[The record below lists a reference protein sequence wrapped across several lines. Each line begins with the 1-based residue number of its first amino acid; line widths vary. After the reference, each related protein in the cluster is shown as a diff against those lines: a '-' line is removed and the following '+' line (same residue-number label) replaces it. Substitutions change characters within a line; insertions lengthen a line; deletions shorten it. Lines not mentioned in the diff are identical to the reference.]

1 MKEESLLEEIGESLL
16 EEAHGMVNVTVRADA
31 DCFLLCD
38 GEYLDIQ
45 LEAGKMTKTQVPI
58 GQHLL
63 EFIYTEDANIKV
75 EKVVDFPEAGKSY
88 LVLVQELKAAAD
100 NVAAEA
106 KAKEEAKRQAEEAKR
121 QAEEAKRQA
130 EEEAKRKAEEKE
142 ARRKAEE
149 ARRQALMQMDFV
161 QKYLETTSIDDWGF
175 RNNFIVDEIKKAV
188 DEEIRPAADL
198 GNASAQCVLGVYY
211 SDYGNDDD
219 EAVKWIRK
227 SAEQGN
233 AWAQYYLG
241 ALYNGGDDYAEA
253 VKWLKKSAEQGNA
266 MAQIGLGALYFEG
279 KGVRQ
284 DYAEAVKWLKKSA
297 EQGNDDAQYYLG
309 YLYRY
314 GKGVPQNRTE
324 AKKWLKKSAE
334 QGNDDALLSL
344 QEF

>member
-1 MKEESLLEEIGESLL
+1 MADNYFDFVGQNAGEEKKEAPQETQ
-16 EEAHGMVNVTVRADA
+16 AMANVTVRADA
-31 DCFLLCD
+31 DSFLLCD

-45 LEAGKMTKTQVPI
+45 LEAGKMTKIQVPI

-75 EKVVDFPEAGKSY
+75 EKVVDFPEAGKNY
-88 LVLVQELKAAAD
+88 LVLVQDLKAAAD

-106 KAKEEAKRQAEEAKR
+106 KAKEEARRK
-121 QAEEAKRQA
+121 A
-130 EEEAKRKAEEKE
+130 EEEAKRKAEEE
-142 ARRKAEE
+142 SRRKAEEE

-161 QKYLETTSIDDWGF
+161 QKYLQTTSIDDLGF
-175 RNNFIVDEIKKAV
+175 RNIFIVNEIKKAV

-198 GNASAQCVLGVYY
+198 GNASAQCVLGFYY

-233 AWAQYYLG
+233 AWAQWYLG
-241 ALYNGGDDYAEA
+241 ALYYDDEVVQAA
-253 VKWLKKSAEQGNA
+253 KWYRKSAEQGNA
-266 MAQIGLGALYFEG
+266 WAQYCLGSLYFEG

-284 DYAEAVKWLKKSA
+284 DYAEAAKWFKKSA
-297 EQGNDDAQYYLG
+297 EQGNDYAQYCLG
-309 YLYRY
+309 SLYRY

-324 AKKWLKKSAE
+324 AKKWFKKSAE
-334 QGNDDALLSL
+334 QGNDDALLTL